1 MIGLSVRAMV
11 ESAVRSGYPV
21 TALDAF
27 GDQDLRRLAESRSL
41 HHDFHAGYSP
51 EALYQASRGLSFDA
65 VAYTSSFEN
74 HPEIL
79 DKLEEQ
85 HQILGNSSGVVR
97 SVRDWIRFFA
107 ALKSAGFQTPETSFK
122 RMPPDAKK
130 RWLVKPVLSGGG
142 HGIDFLDETKTIP
155 HGFMLQEYI
164 SGKSCSAAFIANG
177 KKAVVIGITEQLI
190 GIHQLGSCGFRY
202 CGNILPLPELLDPAA
217 GRKIIDTVQQLAD
230 FIVREYGLTGVNG
243 IDFILKGDRVW
254 PTEVNP
260 RYSASMELI
269 EKAYGLPVV
278 HSHVQ
283 SVLEEKLPAFNLNS
297 RVNQNKYFGKGILF
311 AEKDSIIYD
320 TQSWFDRDIH
330 DIPASGELLRKGNPV
345 CTICISRPGYQETFN
360 GIIEEAAVL
369 RNEIE
374 GVEGF

>member
-11 ESAVRSGYPV
+11 ESAVRSGYSV

-27 GDQDLRRLAESRSL
+27 GDQDLRRLVESRSL

-51 EALYQASRGLSFDA
+51 EALYQASHGLSFDA

-79 DKLEEQ
+79 KRFEEQ
-85 HQILGNSSGVVR
+85 YQILGNSSRVIR
-97 SVRDWIRFFA
+97 SVRDWKRFFS
-107 ALKSAGFQTPETSFK
+107 ALKSAGFRTPETSFK
-122 RMPPDAKK
+122 RIAPDAEK
-130 RWLVKPVLSGGG
+130 RWLVKPVLGGGG
-142 HGIDFLDETKTIP
+142 HGIDFLNEIKTIP
-155 HGFMLQEYI
+155 QGFMLHEYI

-177 KKAVVIGITEQLI
+177 KKAVVIGITAQLI
-190 GIHQLGSCGFRY
+190 GIPQLGSCGFRY
-202 CGNILPLPELLDPAA
+202 CGNILPLPELLDPVA

-230 FIVREYGLTGVNG
+230 FLVQEYGLMGVNG
-243 IDFILKGDRVW
+243 IDFILKGDSVW

-278 HSHVQ
+278 HCHVQ
-283 SVLEEKLPAFNLNS
+283 SVLEGSLPEFNLDS
-297 RVNQNKYFGKGILF
+297 SVNQKKYFGKGILF
-311 AEKDSIIYD
+311 AGKNSIAPD
-320 TQSWFDRDIH
+320 TQSWIDWDIH

-345 CTICISRPGYQETFN
+345 CTICISRPTYQETFN